1 MGEFINIFI
10 KSAFI
15 ENLVLAYFLGMCSYL
30 AVSKSVNTAF
40 GLGLAVIFVLGI
52 TMPVNWLISTY
63 LLDPSTNIFNE
74 LLGTELDLTVLRL
87 ILFIAVIASMVQIV
101 EMAIEKFNPSLYNAL
116 GIFLP
121 LITVNCAILGGS
133 LFMVAREYTFANS
146 VAFGLGGGF
155 GWFLAIIAIAAI
167 REKIKYSDVPPA
179 LRGLGMAFILTG
191 LMGIA
196 FMSLLGIDPA
206 ALTAGG

>member
-1 MGEFINIFI
+1 MDFINIFI
-10 KSAFI
+10 KAAFI

-30 AVSKSVNTAF
+30 AVSKTVKTAF
-40 GLGLAVIFVLGI
+40 GLGLAVIFVLGV
-52 TMPVNWLISTY
+52 TMPVNWLISEK
-63 LLDPSTNIFNE
+63 LLSEDGLF
-74 LLGTELDLTVLRL
+74 GVDLTFLRL
-87 ILFIAVIASMVQIV
+87 ILFIAVIASMVQLVEMIV
-101 EMAIEKFNPSLYNAL
+101 EKVSPSLYNSL

-133 LFMVAREYTFANS
+133 LFMVAREYNLTES
-146 VAFGLGGGF
+146 IAFGLGGGF

-167 REKIKYSDVPPA
+167 REKIRYSNVPPA

-196 FMSLLGIDPA
+196 FMSLMGIDPT
-206 ALTAGG
+206 ALTAGK

>member
-1 MGEFINIFI
+1 MEFINIFI
-10 KSAFI
+10 KAAFI
-15 ENLVLAYFLGMCSYL
+15 ENMVLAYFLGMCSYL
-30 AVSKSVNTAF
+30 AVSKTVNTAF

-52 TMPVNWLISTY
+52 TMPINWMISNF
-63 LLDPSTNIFNE
+63 LLSEDGI
-74 LLGTELDLTVLRL
+74 LGVDLTFLRF
-87 ILFIAVIASMVQIV
+87 ILFIAVIASMVQLVEMIV
-101 EMAIEKFNPSLYNAL
+101 EKVSPSLYNSL

-133 LFMVAREYTFANS
+133 LFMVAREYTFVNS
-146 VAFGLGGGF
+146 IAFGLGGGF

-167 REKIKYSDVPPA
+167 REKIRYSNVPPA

-196 FMSLLGIDPA
+196 FMSLMGIDPE
-206 ALTAGG
+206 ALMGN

>member
-1 MGEFINIFI
+1 MEFFNVFI
-10 KSAFI
+10 KAAFI

-30 AVSKSVNTAF
+30 AVSKTVKTAF

-52 TMPVNWLISTY
+52 TMPINWLISEF
-63 LLDPSTNIFNE
+63 LLSENGLF
-74 LLGTELDLTVLRL
+74 GVDLTFLRL
-87 ILFIAVIASMVQIV
+87 ILFIAVIASMVQLVEMIV
-101 EMAIEKFNPSLYNAL
+101 EKISPALYNSL

-133 LFMVAREYTFANS
+133 LFMVAREYNFS
-146 VAFGLGGGF
+146 ESIAFGLGGGF

-167 REKIKYSDVPPA
+167 REKIRYSNIPPA

-196 FMSLLGIDPA
+196 FMSLMGIDPS
-206 ALTAGG
+206 ALTGTK